1 MKRFIL
7 FILFVSF
14 FTGYLLGQT
23 FCLRLVEVSK
33 TVNELTVAIEMQGN
47 TAFKLGSSNL
57 QFSYKTTGLDNPVF
71 ESSPLAPPFYQIPTV
86 TEPLAGETSFNIE
99 LAFETFGTTISAS
112 PDWTEIGQ
120 ITFDIIDD
128 TQTSGMSWSYN
139 GGTTQTVVYLDDEA
153 TQIFATSTGIAC
165 LIPLDVSLS
174 SGGLPV
180 ELLTFSSNP
189 EGGCIHLRWEV
200 AREEN
205 FEGYEIQ
212 RSQDGKT
219 FYKIGWLEGTGDL
232 SYDFHDAN
240 LQFDKSYYYRLKMQ
254 DQDGS
259 YRYSPIRVA
268 QLPAASMREKYQL
281 SVSPNPAQYELIVKM
296 FLPKADRCLL
306 EISNEKGQRVFNRSL
321 NFHNGENQMLINVKD
336 FPKGTYFINWQ
347 IADQLLT
354 EKIMVVD

>member
-7 FILFVSF
+7 FILLVPF

-23 FCLRLVEVSK
+23 FCLRLIEVSK
-33 TVNELTVAIEMQGN
+33 TVNELTVAIEVQGS

-57 QFSYKTTGLDNPVF
+57 QFSYNTTGLDNPVF

-99 LAFETFGTTISAS
+99 LAFETFGITISAA
-112 PDWTEIGQ
+112 PDWTEVGQ

-165 LIPLDVSLS
+165 LTPLDVSLN

-189 EGGCIHLRWEV
+189 EGGCIHLKWEV

-212 RSQDGKT
+212 RSQDGNT
-219 FYKIGWLEGTGDL
+219 FYKVGWVEGTGGL
-232 SYDFHDAN
+232 WYDYLDAN
-240 LQFDKSYYYRLKMQ
+240 LQFGEPYYYRLKMQ

-259 YRYSPIRVA
+259 YRYSPIRTA
-268 QLPAASMREKYQL
+268 QLSPTSLYENYQL
-281 SVSPNPAQYELIVKM
+281 SISPNPAQHELVVKM
-296 FLPKADRCLL
+296 SSPRAERCLL
-306 EISNEKGQRVFNRSL
+306 EISNENGQSIFRHSL
-321 NFHNGENQMLINVKD
+321 GIHAGENQVLINVSD
-336 FPKGTYFINWQ
+336 FPKGAYFINWQ
-347 IADQLLT
+347 IGDRLMT
-354 EKIMVVD
+354 EKIMIVR

>member
-7 FILFVSF
+7 FILLAPV

-23 FCLRLVEVSK
+23 FCLRLIEASK
-33 TVNELTVAIEMQGN
+33 TSNELTVAIEMQGSA
-47 TAFKLGSSNL
+47 AFKLGSSNL
-57 QFSYKTTGLDNPVF
+57 QFSYNTTGLDNPVF

-99 LAFETFGTTISAS
+99 LAFETFGTTISAT

-120 ITFDIIDD
+120 IIFDIIDD

-153 TQIFATSTGIAC
+153 TQIFATSTGAAC

-174 SGGLPV
+174 LGGLPV

-189 EGGCIHLRWEV
+189 EGSCIHLRWEV

-212 RSQDGKT
+212 RSQDGHV
-219 FYKIGWLEGTGDL
+219 FYEIGWVAGTGDL
-232 SYDFHDAN
+232 WYDFLDAN
-240 LQFDKSYYYRLKMQ
+240 LQFGKLHYYRLKMQ
-254 DQDGS
+254 DQDGV
-259 YRYSPIRVA
+259 YRYSPIRTA
-268 QLPAASMREKYQL
+268 QLLPPSMHETYQL
-281 SVSPNPAQYELIVKM
+281 SVSPNPAQDELVVGM
-296 FLPKADRCLL
+296 SSPRAERCLL

-321 NFHNGENQMLINVKD
+321 ELHAGENQLLIKVSN
-336 FPKGTYFINWQ
+336 FPKGVYYVNWQ
-347 IADQLLT
+347 IADRLLS
-354 EKIMVVD
+354 EKIVVVN